1 MIAPIVWSHDRQVMS
16 SGWVEY
22 LGPFLGSTKESAKD
36 RARIQQNFGLPAGQL
51 WERLA
56 EYAENHS

>member
-1 MIAPIVWSHDRQVMS
+1 MTAPIVSP
-16 SGWVEY
+16 
-22 LGPFLGSTKESAKD
+22 LT
-36 RARIQQNFGLPAGQL
+36 RARLTPREMVASGCDADRMVLVATWVLGRRLATPGQL